1 MKNCIVC
8 GSRFG
13 QFYLEALKCIPNVN
27 IIGILA
33 NGSERS
39 IACANYYNV
48 NLYKSVEELPENIDF
63 ACVAI
68 KSEVQG
74 GQGNLIAERMLEKG
88 IDVIFEQPI
97 SEKEYA
103 FLFSLDNKE
112 QRYFAICNL
121 YSHLPSVKNLIEN
134 YRMIKKE
141 QKVKYINIDF
151 ATQLSFPVAQILS
164 KLLPESVNA
173 HFTMLE
179 QNAGPYQFATAIIKG
194 IQLNLNAH
202 NIVVEQEK
210 ERFMKILFSIKIGFE
225 GGELN
230 LVDPHGFAYWRP
242 FIYFPDRY
250 NIPSSLYDKPPTG
263 MTYQYILSTYDEP
276 EFTQQSI
283 FTELWPRIIAE
294 EINIYL
300 EINQSDLHH
309 FNTIAQSQINTA
321 LIWKKIMQ
329 SFGYPLLVA
338 IDCYKVFDV
347 KHLVQH
353 HSKNENT
360 IDCMTRLENV
370 CAQSMLYVLCLHLDR

>member
-1 MKNCIVC
+1 
-8 GSRFG
+8 
-13 QFYLEALKCIPNVN
+13 
-27 IIGILA
+27 
-33 NGSERS
+33 
-39 IACANYYNV
+39 
-48 NLYKSVEELPENIDF
+48 
-63 ACVAI
+63 
-68 KSEVQG
+68 
-74 GQGNLIAERMLEKG
+74 
-88 IDVIFEQPI
+88 
-97 SEKEYA
+97 
-103 FLFSLDNKE
+103 
-112 QRYFAICNL
+112 
-121 YSHLPSVKNLIEN
+121 
-134 YRMIKKE
+134 MIKKE

-370 CAQSMLYVLCLHLDR
+370 CAQSMLYVLCRHLDR